1 VWAVGLSMT
10 DLRLMSVS
18 GGLSS
23 RHSSC
28 HIGQE
33 ERVKPSVHDSR
44 HHHLAAMSQDG
55 PMYKHPQ
62 AERESLL
69 QDKSLMM

>member
-1 VWAVGLSMT
+1 MWAVELSMT

-23 RHSSC
+23 QHSSC

-33 ERVKPSVHDSR
+33 ERVRPRVHDSR
-44 HHHLAAMSQDG
+44 HHHFAAMAQDG
-55 PMYKHPQ
+55 PMYEHRQ
-62 AERESLL
+62 TERESLL

>member
-1 VWAVGLSMT
+1 MT

-18 GGLSS
+18 GGLPSQ
-23 RHSSC
+23 HSSC

-33 ERVKPSVHDSR
+33 ERVRPSIHDSR
-44 HHHLAAMSQDG
+44 HHHLAAMAQDG
-55 PMYKHPQ
+55 PIYEHRQ

>member
-1 VWAVGLSMT
+1 MT
-10 DLRLMSVS
+10 DLRLISVS

-23 RHSSC
+23 QHSSC

-44 HHHLAAMSQDG
+44 HHHFAAMAQDG
-55 PMYKHPQ
+55 PMYGHRQ
-62 AERESLL
+62 AERESPL
-69 QDKSLMM
+69 QGKSLMM

>member
-1 VWAVGLSMT
+1 MT

-33 ERVKPSVHDSR
+33 ERVKPSARDSR
-44 HHHLAAMSQDG
+44 QHHFAAMAQDG
-55 PMYKHPQ
+55 PMYEHRQ
-62 AERESLL
+62 AKRENLL